1 MELNVRE
8 TGNPA
13 GPAIA
18 LLHGFMSCN
27 AQWLLNE
34 AALGQH
40 YRLLQIELWGHGDS
54 PLPEAD
60 AFTIDG
66 YIEQFEAIRTRHGID
81 RWFAIGQ
88 SYGAGLMLSYACAY
102 PEVVRAVVT
111 TNSRSAFGIP
121 GTLPQRV
128 ERSAKRAQSPGGAE
142 GATRTEGLRKLPFH
156 PIHARRFPAAVQQA
170 LVASADRMSIEAIRH
185 SGELGEGLNFHERLH
200 QVPVPVMIANGQFEK
215 SFQRD
220 LEALS
225 ARYDQL
231 AIANLEGGHSI
242 NIETPAAFDGAV
254 LAFLEAVMRGEHTPP
269 TVRS

>member
-8 TGNPA
+8 TGNAA

-54 PLPEAD
+54 PLPAAD
-60 AFTIDG
+60 AFTIER

-81 RWFAIGQ
+81 RWVTVGQ
-88 SYGAGLMLSYACAY
+88 SYGAGLMLSYACAC
-102 PEVVRAVVT
+102 PDIVRAVVT
-111 TNSRSAFGIP
+111 TNSRSAFGVP

-128 ERSAKRAQSPGGAE
+128 TRSAKRAQGQE
-142 GATRTEGLRKLPFH
+142 GADRETRTEGLRKLPFH
-156 PIHARRFPAAVQQA
+156 PIHARRFPAAAQQA
-170 LVASADRMSIEAIRH
+170 LVASADRMSIDAIRL
-185 SGELGEGLNFHERLH
+185 SGKLGEGLNFHERLH

-225 ARYDQL
+225 ARYDRL

-242 NIETPAAFDGAV
+242 NIEAPAAFDAAV
-254 LAFLEAVMRGEHTPP
+254 LAFLDAVTRGEHQPP
-269 TVRS
+269 ALRS